1 MIEKRT
7 IPFKVMLTPTEANVF
22 KKKAS
27 NYSNTSAMV
36 RDAVAKFDDRATI
49 GKITALDEM
58 TNLLKKYQQDFG
70 WLGSNFN
77 QAVKRANQ
85 LMLRNQLS
93 QEYFENV
100 LLPKIQNVQVLLQNL
115 KDEQHEI
122 FEKLI
127 R

>member
-27 NYSNTSAMV
+27 NYGNTSAMV